1 MTFTV
6 AQIKAAHAKVKSGAD
21 FPQYIRDIRALG
33 VEAFETRVKDS
44 QTVYFGSNGF
54 DSASEPMY
62 DELTIAD
69 NTRSVEFVSRLKA
82 HQRGETDYFTFC
94 RDCAESGIEK
104 WVVNLEALTCI
115 YFDKAGNE
123 ILTEQIPQ

>member
-1 MTFTV
+1 MSFTV

-21 FPQYIRDIRALG
+21 FPQYIRDIKALG

-44 QTVYFGSNGF
+44 QTVYIGSKGYKT
-54 DSASEPMY
+54 SSEPMY
-62 DELTIAD
+62 NELTIAN
-69 NTRSVEFVSRLKA
+69 NTRSDEFVRRLKA